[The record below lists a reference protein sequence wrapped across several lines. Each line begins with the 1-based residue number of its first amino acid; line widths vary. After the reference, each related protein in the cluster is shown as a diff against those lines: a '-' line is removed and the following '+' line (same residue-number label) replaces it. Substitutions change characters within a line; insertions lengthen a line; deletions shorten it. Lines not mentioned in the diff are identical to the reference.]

1 MISNRR
7 NWMRSAAT
15 LLAGAT
21 LPLAQAAQKS
31 TKFIVYIGTYT
42 GPQSKGVYAFR
53 FDATSGALEPL
64 GLVGE
69 VVNPSW
75 VTIHPNRKFLYA
87 VSELGNDG
95 KATAAVTAFSIDPKT
110 AALTKL
116 NSVSSGGGGAC
127 HLVVDKTGKTLMVA
141 NYGTGSVGAFPV
153 HDDGTLGEPPVLI
166 QHHGSSV
173 DPRRQRGPH
182 AHGVFLSA
190 DNRFLFVPD
199 LGLDQVMSYRVDAA
213 KSSIAPNDPQFA
225 KVPPGSG
232 PRHFAFHPKGK
243 FAYVIDEM
251 KSTVTAFQY
260 DAAHGVLSE
269 IQNISTLPKDFSG
282 EDNSAEIAVDAKGR
296 FVYASN
302 RGHDSITVFA
312 IAGNGQLT
320 VVENVPSGGKAPRS
334 FGIDPTG
341 AYFLSANQ
349 NTNNI
354 TLFRVDPKTGRLTST
369 GKTLE
374 VAKPVCVQF
383 LAV

>member
-1 MISNRR
+1 MTLNRR
-7 NWMRSAAT
+7 GWLRSAAT
-15 LLAGAT
+15 LLTGAM
-21 LPLAQAAQKS
+21 LPAATAASKA
-31 TKFIVYIGTYT
+31 TKFLVYVGIYT
-42 GPQSKGVYAFR
+42 SPESKGVYAYR
-53 FDATSGALEPL
+53 FDAASGDLQPA
-64 GLVGE
+64 GMVGE

-75 VTIHPNRKFLYA
+75 VTIHPNGKFLYA

-95 KATAAVTAFSIDPKT
+95 KTQGAVTAFGIDPKT

-127 HLVVDKTGKTLMVA
+127 HVVVDKTGKTLMVA

-153 HDDGTLGEPPVLI
+153 HDDGSLGEPPVLI
-166 QHHGSSV
+166 QHSGSSV

-199 LGLDQVMSYRVDAA
+199 LGLDEILSYRLDAA
-213 KSSIAPNDPQFA
+213 KSSIAPNDPPFT

-243 FAYVIDEM
+243 LAYVVDEM
-251 KSTVTAFQY
+251 KSTVTAFRY
-260 DAAHGVLSE
+260 DAARGALSQ
-269 IQNISTLPKDFSG
+269 IQNISTLPKDFTG
-282 EDNSAEIAVDAKGR
+282 VDNSAEIQVDARGR
-296 FVYASN
+296 FLYASN

-312 IAGNGQLT
+312 IAGNGMLT
-320 VVENVPSGGKAPRS
+320 VVDNVPSGGKAPRS
-334 FGIDPTG
+334 FRIDPTG

-349 NTNNI
+349 GTNNI
-354 TLFRVDPKTGRLTST
+354 ALFRVDGKTGRLTST
-369 GKTLE
+369 GKSVE
-374 VAKPVCVQF
+374 VSKPVCLQF